1 MGQRLTCILLTL
13 ALAACAR
20 SEAPTVSPVGVGGSS
35 PPPSVATAPPA
46 AKPAPKPATK
56 PAKKAATKPRPKKA
70 TPTPRA
76 PSAAS
81 KTLAQMKE
89 LERTPGATPPPPT
102 VTVAAGPK
110 HPSIEGTPGPSPAFG
125 PDTAAVKVFIY
136 SDFQCPVCRRVV
148 EPIKAAARELGDS
161 VQLVFKHNALT
172 MHPRAEASAR
182 ASIAAFRQ
190 GKFWEF
196 HDLLFQDQRSLG
208 DQDFLRHAQTL
219 GLDIAQFKRDI
230 ADPTV
235 AAQIAYERA
244 TATAMSARGTPGF
257 FINGKKQVGW
267 GSYGSFKS
275 MITRAVKSAELLAR
289 QGTAPAKIAEK
300 ATRANGED
308 GAKLAELLW
317 GPE

>member
-1 MGQRLTCILLTL
+1 MRHAIGRHLVITLLMF
-13 ALAACAR
+13 ALSACGR
-20 SEAPTVSPVGVGGSS
+20 SEAPTVTPVGITSEVNTRPVA
-35 PPPSVATAPPA
+35 PPPKAAPKAA
-46 AKPAPKPATK
+46 AKAKVAPVKKSKP
-56 PAKKAATKPRPKKA
+56 PRAK
-70 TPTPRA
+70 A

-81 KTLAQMKE
+81 QTLAQMKD

-102 VTVAAGPK
+102 VSVAPGPK
-110 HPSIEGTPGPSPAFG
+110 HASLEGKPGPSPAFG
-125 PDTAAVKVFIY
+125 PDTAAVKVYIY

-161 VQLVFKHNALT
+161 VQLIFKHNALT

-196 HDLLFQDQRSLG
+196 HDLLFQDQRALG
-208 DQDFLRHAQTL
+208 DQDFIRHAQTL
-219 GLDIAQFKRDI
+219 GLNIDTFKKDI
-230 ADPTV
+230 ADPSV
-235 AAQIAYERA
+235 AEQIAYERA
-244 TATAMSARGTPGF
+244 TASAMGARGTPGF

-267 GSYGSFKS
+267 GSYGSFKA
-275 MITRAVKSAELLAR
+275 MINRALKSAELLSR
-289 QGTAPAKIAEK
+289 QGTKPGDVAEK

-308 GAKLAELLW
+308 GAKLADLLW

>member
-20 SEAPTVSPVGVGGSS
+20 SEAPTVSPVGLGGGGT
-35 PPPSVATAPPA
+35 PPPVATAPPA
-46 AKPAPKPATK
+46 AKPAATPRPKPAI
-56 PAKKAATKPRPKKA
+56 KPRPKA
-70 TPTPRA
+70 AQSTARA
-76 PSAAS
+76 PAAAS
-81 KTLAQMKE
+81 KTLAQMKA
-89 LERTPGATPPPPT
+89 LERTPGASPPPPT
-102 VTVAAGPK
+102 VEVAAGPK
-110 HPSIEGTPGPSPAFG
+110 HPSLEGTPGPSPAFG

-172 MHPRAEASAR
+172 MHPRAEAAAR
-182 ASIAAFRQ
+182 ASVAAFRQ

-208 DQDFLRHAQTL
+208 DQDFLTHARTL
-219 GLDIAQFKRDI
+219 GLDIARFQRDI

-235 AAQIAYERA
+235 TEQIAYERA
-244 TATAMSARGTPGF
+244 TATAMQARGTPAF

-275 MITRAVKSAELLAR
+275 MITRAVKGAELLSR
-289 QGTAPAKIAEK
+289 QGTAPAEIAKK
-300 ATRANGED
+300 ATRESGED
-308 GAKLAELLW
+308 GAKLADLLW